1 MSLVYG
7 YIFLINGGVIVKI
20 IVDFREKGVQEHLRN
35 VYATVAAGVG
45 AAAIG
50 AAVHIFTNILR

>member
-1 MSLVYG
+1 M
-7 YIFLINGGVIVKI
+7 
-20 IVDFREKGVQEHLRN
+20 QEHLRN

-50 AAVHIFTNILR
+50 AAIHLFTNILRSVTMLYIRI